1 MRVADIPPERLNLLN
16 TGQAESTT
24 LTECLAVDFAALMR
38 ATFPDIGQERLSA
51 MQAAS
56 GAGITRRMAL
66 AAKLIHDAY
75 PQGMVTALCQHKS
88 DTLRGWACY
97 LIAEQED
104 MPLRTRLMSMRCLAD
119 DAHFGVRE
127 WAWLAVR
134 PYIAADLD
142 DAISEL
148 SVWALDPSERIRRF
162 ASEAI
167 RPRGVWCAHLTPLRQ
182 RPEQALPVL
191 EPLRADP
198 AAYVQDSVG
207 NWLND
212 ASKDQPGWVQ
222 SLCDRWQQENGTP
235 ATARICKRALRSIAK
250 KKQT

>member
-1 MRVADIPPERLNLLN
+1 MRVADIPSERLNLLN

-24 LTECLAVDFAALMR
+24 LTECLAVDFAGLMR

-75 PQGMVTALCQHKS
+75 PQGMVAALCEHKS

-127 WAWLAVR
+127 WAWLARLWPWPRWNKGVGASRAGPGPGPRAPGPR
-134 PYIAADLD
+134 PGL
-142 DAISEL
+142 
-148 SVWALDPSERIRRF
+148 WA
-162 ASEAI
+162 
-167 RPRGVWCAHLTPLRQ
+167 
-182 RPEQALPVL
+182 
-191 EPLRADP
+191 P
-198 AAYVQDSVG
+198 A
-207 NWLND
+207 
-212 ASKDQPGWVQ
+212 PGP
-222 SLCDRWQQENGTP
+222 GP
-235 ATARICKRALRSIAK
+235 GP
-250 KKQT
+250 

>member
-1 MRVADIPPERLNLLN
+1 MRVADIPSERLNLLN

-24 LTECLAVDFAALMR
+24 LTECLSVDFAALMR

-75 PQGMVTALCQHKS
+75 PQGVVATLCQHKS

-162 ASEAI
+162 RI
-167 RPRGVWCAHLTPLRQ
+167 RGHSSSRCVVRAPYPVTSTPRAG
-182 RPEQALPVL
+182 
-191 EPLRADP
+191 
-198 AAYVQDSVG
+198 SVG
-207 NWLND
+207 FRAP
-212 ASKDQPGWVQ
+212 ASGPCGLRTGFRGKLAQR
-222 SLCDRWQQENGTP
+222 CQQGS
-235 ATARICKRALRSIAK
+235 AGMGAISM
-250 KKQT
+250 